1 MPTYVI
7 NADISI
13 KRLQD
18 LLERAH
24 AGKDTRFC
32 ITAETPI
39 VHMEIIARS
48 KALRL
53 ELEIAPDVPEILYI
67 TLAKTIEAGGL
78 VVVPSYMSIEGMRE
92 IGTSMQ
98 PDTIL
103 QLSESAPFDLIKV
116 AKESISSEVTLRLS
130 PRSPEPESEG
140 SPQEPPRQPQGT
152 FFSKLPEQS
161 ILARRKK
168 RREKL
173 DSDLRD
179 LAVEGLLL
187 LRGTTAL

>member
-92 IGTSMQ
+92 IAASLQ
-98 PDTIL
+98 ADTIL
-103 QLSESAPFDLIKV
+103 QLPESAPLDLVKV
-116 AKESISSEVTLRLS
+116 AQENISPRVTLRLS
-130 PRSPEPESEG
+130 PRSPELEREDL
-140 SPQEPPRQPQGT
+140 PRETTSQPQST
-152 FFSKLPEQS
+152 FFSKPPEQS